1 MPPSARTRQNNQVSE
16 AMLAGAVVEAVQTL
30 RAPTPATVLAK
41 QLIGPFKRTAKALE
55 PVLESL
61 AAEGRLIRLP
71 ARSAKKKPAYSTRPV
86 EDLARLAVVDVLSG
100 PDAPLSLAKLR
111 SHKALKPVTEYLP
124 DPALREIVEGL
135 VAQRRIYVH
144 PKCTATGKI
153 QAKPADLS
161 YGATPARPDRFIEPG
176 LKAIRKQLTDLSAS
190 LKPFGVDADA
200 IRRALVE
207 RVVQE
212 LGEDGVNRGPA
223 GLARPASASASPVI
237 GIEEL
242 ASQIQERMAELNPAV
257 RTGAM
262 VRLDRLRSACV
273 DLVAAKAPFDEAIRW
288 LATLQRVAL
297 HRHDDPHGLGPSE
310 RDALVPDDH
319 GGLFNAISW
328 RAPAP

>member
-1 MPPSARTRQNNQVSE
+1 MPRSARTKQNTQVSE
-16 AMLAGAVVEAVQTL
+16 AVLAGAVVEAVQTL
-30 RAPTPATVLAK
+30 RAPTPATVLAR

-86 EDLARLAVVDVLSG
+86 EDLARLAVIDVLSG

-111 SHKALKPVTEYLP
+111 SHQALKPVTEYLP

-144 PKCTATGKI
+144 PRCTATGKI
-153 QAKPADLS
+153 QAKSADLS
-161 YGATPARPDRFIEPG
+161 YGATPARPDQFIDPG
-176 LKAIRKQLTDLSAS
+176 LKAIRKQLTDLTAS
-190 LKPFGVDADA
+190 LKPFGVDAEA

-212 LGEDGVNRGPA
+212 LGEDGVNRGLP
-223 GLARPASASASPVI
+223 GMARAAAATPLIP
-237 GIEEL
+237 IEEL

-262 VRLDRLRSACV
+262 VRLDRLRSACL
-273 DLVAAKAPFDEAIRW
+273 DLVAAKAPFDEAVRW

-297 HRHDDPHGLGPSE
+297 HRHDDPHGLGPTE

-319 GGLFNAISW
+319 GGLYNAISW
-328 RAPAP
+328 RAPAQ